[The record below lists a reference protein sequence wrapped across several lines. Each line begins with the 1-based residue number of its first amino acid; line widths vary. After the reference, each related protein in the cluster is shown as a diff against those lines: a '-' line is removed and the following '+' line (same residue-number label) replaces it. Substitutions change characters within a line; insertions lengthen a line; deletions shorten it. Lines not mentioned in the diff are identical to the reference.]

1 MDKSLTKEYQNA
13 RRVLEN
19 YLTLKF
25 PSVSFKENNKKFL
38 IEYSVLKTTGA
49 PNTILKQLGES
60 CPKFDTYSKEIYPDV
75 GIAIKTIQEIHKR
88 YNSICKRYDNPFGGF
103 VNFLEWWCECMD
115 ANGEHHCFY
124 CGVSETD
131 SMNAFDSGKLS
142 SKKFTG
148 KLQIDRKDP
157 NGGYCKYNCV
167 FACTLCNNAKS
178 DMISADDFKRYFG
191 SSVSTYWKHIVTEKK

>member
-1 MDKSLTKEYQNA
+1 MNKNSTEEYQNA
-13 RRVLEN
+13 MRVLEN

-25 PSVSFKENNKKFL
+25 PMASFSENDKKL
-38 IEYSVLKTTGA
+38 LTKYSVLKTTGA
-49 PNTILKQLGES
+49 PNTILKQFEGS
-60 CPKFDTYSKEIYPDV
+60 PKFETYSKQTYPDV
-75 GIAIKTIQEIHKR
+75 GSAIQKIQEIYKR
-88 YNSICKRYDNPFGGF
+88 YNGICKRYDNPFEGF
-103 VNFLEWWCECMD
+103 VNFLDWWCECMD

-124 CGVSETD
+124 CGVSEAD
-131 SMNAFDSGKLS
+131 SMDAFDSGKLG

-157 NGGYCKYNCV
+157 NGGYCKDNCV

-191 SSVSTYWKHIVTEKK
+191 SSVSTYWKHIVAEEK